1 MPELPEVETIKRDLE
16 SIIVGKKIKDVE
28 VKRAKIIKELS
39 VENFI
44 KRVQNQEIKGISRR
58 GKMLILKFSNQY
70 LVVHLR
76 MTGQII
82 YGDKQQESKVAF
94 RLSDGKYLNFLDRR
108 VMG

>member
-58 GKMLILKFSNQY
+58 GKMIILKFSSQY
-70 LVVHLR
+70 LIVHLR

-94 RLSDGKYLNFLDRR
+94 RLSDGNSFFPRSKTR
-108 VMG
+108 